1 MEALKKFFPLSYRN
15 NDSILN
21 LVIGCLIYVVVAIVA
36 GLLISLAGLL
46 IGWIPVLGP
55 ILGWVSGIVGWVVE
69 VYVIAGIVI
78 RILSFFKVIK

>member
-21 LVIGCLIYVVVAIVA
+21 LVIGCVIYVVVAIVA

-55 ILGWVSGIVGWVVE
+55 ILGWASGIVGWVVE